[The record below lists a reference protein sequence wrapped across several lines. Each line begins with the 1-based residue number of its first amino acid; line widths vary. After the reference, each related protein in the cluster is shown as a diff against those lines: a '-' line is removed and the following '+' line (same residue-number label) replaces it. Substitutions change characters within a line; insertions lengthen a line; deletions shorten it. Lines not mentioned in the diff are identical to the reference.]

1 MSTLKMILVFCLA
14 AAVGA
19 GYCAADAEVALKL
32 YRDGQY
38 QEALRELQ
46 PGIQRD
52 PGWKEGHLLAGL
64 CFLRLEDFPMALL
77 ALDRAK
83 SLQCQ
88 DVVLFLAASE
98 ARYRLGQYD
107 AALADLDA
115 VSARLVEK
123 EDVLT
128 CHRLR
133 GWLYF
138 VQEKFSLAARELK
151 EVVQDGKGLPRD
163 YECLGM
169 SLVRMGQVDDGLPYL
184 RAAAVSATASVSRRF
199 LAALQEDEAAA
210 ALKERRYDEAEKLY
224 TMISRQYPTYAGAR
238 FNLALAEIGLK
249 KWEAADMLLDGL
261 ETHFQESYRYWYYRG
276 HVAERLKRLEA
287 ARCFY
292 QRALSR
298 ENNAESRDSL
308 ERVNANLSL
317 NKQ

>member
-1 MSTLKMILVFCLA
+1 MMLVLCLA

-19 GYCAADAEVALKL
+19 GCCLADAEAALQL
-32 YRDGQY
+32 YRDGRY

-64 CFLRLEDFPMALL
+64 CFLRMEDFSMALR

-83 SLQCQ
+83 SLQCL
-88 DVVLFLAASE
+88 DVVLFLASAE
-98 ARYRLGQYD
+98 ARYRLGQYE

-115 VSARLVEK
+115 VSSRLVEK

-133 GWLYF
+133 GWLLF
-138 VQEKFSLAARELK
+138 LQEKFSLAARELK

-169 SLVRMGQVDDGLPYL
+169 SLIRMGMVDDGLPYL
-184 RAAAVSATASVSRRF
+184 RAAAASATATVARRF
-199 LAALQEDEAAA
+199 LAALQEDEAAT
-210 ALKERRYDEAEKLY
+210 ALKEKRYDEAEKLY
-224 TMISRQYPTYAGAR
+224 TLIGRQYPTYAGAR

-249 KWEAADMLLDGL
+249 KWEAADMLLEGL
-261 ETHFQESYRYWYYRG
+261 ESHFQDSYRYWYYRG

-298 ENNAESRDSL
+298 EDNAESRDSL
-308 ERVNANLSL
+308 NRVNTNLSL
-317 NKQ
+317 KKQ